1 MNRTTFKHLYGPVP
15 SRRLGRSL
23 GIDLVPYKVCSYDCI
38 YCQLGS
44 TSSTTSVRMEYIPN
58 ADILE
63 ELKQILAT
71 GITPDY
77 ISLAGSGEPTL
88 HSRIGD
94 LIRNIK
100 AMTSI
105 PVAVLTNGSLLWMQE
120 VQEALLAADLVLPSL
135 DAGDETV
142 FQQVNRPDHTIS
154 FDRMVSGLIEF
165 SKRFQGEIWLE
176 VFLLAGLTDTEC
188 EVSKIAALAK
198 RIHPTR
204 VQLNSVYRPPAESY
218 ARGLTFEQLQ
228 PLTKLFSGT
237 VEIIS
242 EASDYPAKE
251 PAMYDTSRQDEIL
264 SLVSRRPCTANDIA
278 SGLGMHPNDVLKQ
291 IGLLISSGKLQ
302 PTSDNRGFY
311 IVQQH

>member
-1 MNRTTFKHLYGPVP
+1 VNRTTFKHLYGPVP

-44 TSSTTSVRMEYIPN
+44 TSSTTSVRMEYIPT
-58 ADILE
+58 ADILK

-94 LIRNIK
+94 LIRSIK

-142 FQQVNRPDHTIS
+142 FQQVNRPDHTIL

-165 SKRFQGEIWLE
+165 SKRFQGEVWLE
-176 VFLLAGLTDTEC
+176 VFLLAGLTDTEY

-204 VQLNSVYRPPAESY
+204 VQLNSVYRPPAENY

-242 EASDYPAKE
+242 EASDHPAKE

-291 IGLLISSGKLQ
+291 IGLLISSGKLK